1 MSTMEAFAIRQR
13 ANDGRRVALTLPD
26 GSPTDHWL
34 QIRSQW
40 SDAFRQAREEA
51 MQQVARMAQT
61 GKSELDA
68 ALEQS
73 LLAVRAALV
82 SDWSFDEPCV
92 PDNVRAF
99 LREAP
104 QIAELIDRAGADDQA
119 FFGNAFASSPT
130 G

>member
-1 MSTMEAFAIRQR
+1 MSGMEQFAIRQR
-13 ANDGRRVALTLPD
+13 ANDGRRVPLTLPD
-26 GSPTDHWL
+26 GTPTEHWL
-34 QIRSQW
+34 QIRSRW

-51 MQQVARMAQT
+51 MQEVARMAQA
-61 GKSELDA
+61 GKAELEA

-92 PDNVRAF
+92 SDNVRAF

-104 QIAELIDRAGADDQA
+104 QVAELVDRAGADDQA

>member
-1 MSTMEAFAIRQR
+1 MSGMETFAIRQR
-13 ANDGRRVALTLPD
+13 ANDGRRVPLTLPD
-26 GSPTDHWL
+26 GTPTDHWL

-51 MQQVARMAQT
+51 MQLVARLAQA
-61 GKSELDA
+61 GKAELDA
-68 ALEQS
+68 ALERS
-73 LLAVRAALV
+73 LLDVRAALV

-92 PDNVRAF
+92 PENVRAF

-104 QIAELIDRAGADDQA
+104 QIAELVDRAGADDQA

>member
-92 PDNVRAF
+92 PDNVRAL

-119 FFGNAFASSPT
+119 FFGNAFANSPT